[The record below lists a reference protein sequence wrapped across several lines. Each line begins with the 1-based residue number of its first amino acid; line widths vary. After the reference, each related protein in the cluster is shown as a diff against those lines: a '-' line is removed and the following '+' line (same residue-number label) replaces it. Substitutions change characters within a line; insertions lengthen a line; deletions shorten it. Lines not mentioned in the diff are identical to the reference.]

1 MYMMNSVLFY
11 NDEGKCMYELMEKRP
26 KTTKAVFDR
35 LHTHTHLYF
44 SNIIITLSRKHNPLE
59 TRKKK
64 TLKNENRKV

>member
-35 LHTHTHLYF
+35 LHTHTFIFQQYNYNL
-44 SNIIITLSRKHNPLE
+44 ITQ
-59 TRKKK
+59 T
-64 TLKNENRKV
+64 